1 MEEKIKLLREKLI
14 ERLSSLEDGMHVK
27 LDYDPI
33 LLDMILFNKDAS
45 SLKTFALPE
54 NILEKIDFSNVSFMG
69 FNAKDYDF
77 GKLYGIKKI
86 NPQQLYEKD
95 LSNAKFKNVR
105 FIGPF
110 DDTIITGADFTGSVG
125 AYINVILLR
134 HEMEKF
140 LWTKHIYLTN
150 CKFNGVNFTDVIT
163 KGEYGSYIDMANADF
178 TGSTGA
184 VIDANSVELT
194 KVILKDTYIK
204 GKIHGDISYADF
216 TGAKSKN
223 SRFDSRIK
231 IDPADIESF
240 EGTKLS
246 GVVLTNS
253 FSNSYLK
260 DTDFTGSIG
269 ATIDLRTIG
278 SNSDYKSCN
287 YTDST
292 VIGLN
297 GEYVSISEDG
307 KLTTNIL
314 KSIDEILQNEKEYLL
329 LNKKSLEEARK
340 KLIEEN
346 KRKVQE
352 KINELVKLLDATEKL
367 GIEPKKL
374 YGMIPIGREELL
386 VNIDDHYEINRNFVE
401 NLRFFNLSLIDFT
414 NVKVSGID
422 FRGSAARINPQTVYN
437 KDLSDCNFEGIFI
450 SPFVDFSGVNIKGA
464 KFSVDSDVRTVDVF
478 NNTFRNAIY
487 DENTTYNG
495 IPLVD
500 LLDSEKQKQR

>member
-14 ERLSSLEDGMHVK
+14 ERLSSLEDGIHVK

-33 LLDMILFNKDAS
+33 LLDMILFNKDAFS
-45 SLKTFALPE
+45 QKTFALPE

-77 GKLYGIKKI
+77 SKLYGIKKI

-95 LSNAKFKNVR
+95 LSNAKFQNVR

-110 DDTIITGADFTGSVG
+110 DGTIITG
-125 AYINVILLR
+125 
-134 HEMEKF
+134 
-140 LWTKHIYLTN
+140 
-150 CKFNGVNFTDVIT
+150 VNFTEVIT

-194 KVILKDTYIK
+194 RVILKDAYIK

-216 TGAKSKN
+216 TGARSKN

-231 IDPADIESF
+231 IDPAYIESF
-240 EGTKLS
+240 EGTKS
-246 GVVLTNS
+246 NS

-374 YGMIPIGREELL
+374 YAMIPIDREELL

-422 FRGSAARINPQTVYN
+422 FRGSAGRINPQTVYN
-437 KDLSDCNFEGIFI
+437 KDLSNGMFDASNIKFF
-450 SPFVDFSGVNIKGA
+450 DDLTGVNIEGA
-464 KFSVDSDVRTVDVF
+464 DFTECEIDVK
-478 NNTFRNAIY
+478 
-487 DENTTYNG
+487 
-495 IPLVD
+495 
-500 LLDSEKQKQR
+500 EKIK